1 MKKENGITMI
11 SIAIYIAI
19 MIIVVTL
26 MATIISNFY
35 KNTDTVQSNVQ
46 EIIEFNKFNSYF
58 LKEVKTANNKVESV
72 DSDDHKFILFK
83 TGNTFSF
90 SNDGIYYN
98 NIKICKNVKS
108 VYISFGKNGN
118 GQDSTIINVT
128 MNFKSFNKTITYK
141 IEDIY

>member
-11 SIAIYIAI
+11 SLVIYIAI

-58 LKEVKTANNKVESV
+58 LKEVKTANNEVESV
-72 DSDDHKFILFK
+72 EKNKYILFK

-90 SNDGIYYN
+90 SNNGIYYN
-98 NIKICKNVKS
+98 NIKICKNVQS
-108 VYISFGKNGN
+108 IYISFGKNGN
-118 GQDSTIINVT
+118 ENDRTIINVT
-128 MNFKSFNKTITYK
+128 INFKSFNKTITYK